1 MDLTRRRLL
10 ITAAGLAA
18 AATGVAGLS
27 GCNASADSTPAAGA
41 PSVAAG
47 AAEEGAFP
55 VSITH
60 RFGETTIAAEP
71 KRIVCVGLKEQD
83 DLLAVGVVPVGASPW
98 LDFSDGNKILGPW
111 TKDALGSAPV
121 PETLDNTNGI
131 PFEAVAAL
139 QPDLI
144 LALYA
149 GPTQADY
156 TKLEAIAPTVTFPKE
171 YVDYGIPWDVQ
182 AEIVGRAVGRPQ
194 AMSARIAASKK
205 AVADAAAANAG
216 FADQTTMV
224 VTPYEG
230 LYVYGPQDPRTR
242 LMYELGLVAP
252 AGFDELFAKDT
263 DTFGGNISPE
273 KAEILDV
280 GVLVCFADK
289 GEQQQQIE
297 TSLFKNQAV
306 SKEGR
311 TIWLR
316 TGDDATLPFSFLT
329 ALSLPYLLE
338 AFVPRVVAAADGD
351 PATSTEQAA

>member
-10 ITAAGLAA
+10 LTAAGLAA

-27 GCNASADSTPAAGA
+27 GCNASAGSAPASGA
-41 PSVAAG
+41 PGAAAG

-55 VSITH
+55 VTLTH
-60 RFGETTIAAEP
+60 RFGETTVAAEP

-98 LDFSDGNKILGPW
+98 LDFSGGNKILGPW
-111 TKDALGSAPV
+111 TKAALGSSPV

-149 GPTQADY
+149 APSQADY
-156 TKLEAIAPTVTFPKE
+156 TKLTAIAPTVTAPKE

-182 AEIVGRAVGRPQ
+182 AEIVGRAVGRPR
-194 AMSARIAASKK
+194 AMAERIAASKK
-205 AVADAAAANAG
+205 AVTDAAAANPG
-216 FADQTTMV
+216 FANQTTMV

-230 LYVYGPQDPRTR
+230 LYVYGSQDPRTR

-263 DTFGGNISPE
+263 STFGGNISPE

-280 GVLVCFADK
+280 GVLVCFADE

-297 TSLFKNQAV
+297 TSLFKKQAV
-306 SKEGR
+306 ATQGR

-329 ALSLPYLLE
+329 ALSLPYLLD
-338 AFVPRVVAAADGD
+338 AFVPRVIAAADGD
-351 PATSTEQAA
+351 PATSTEQAD

>member
-1 MDLTRRRLL
+1 MDLTRRRLFV
-10 ITAAGLAA
+10 TAVGLAA

-27 GCNASADSTPAAGA
+27 GCNASADPGAVAGSPGA
-41 PSVAAG
+41 PTSG
-47 AAEEGAFP
+47 AEEGAFP
-55 VSITH
+55 VTITH
-60 RFGETTIAAEP
+60 RFGDTTVAAEP

-83 DLLAVGVVPVGASPW
+83 DLLAVGVVPVGASAW
-98 LDFSDGNKILGPW
+98 LDFPDGNKILGPW

-149 GPTQADY
+149 GPSQADY
-156 TKLEAIAPTVTFPKE
+156 TKLSAIAPTVTFAKE

-205 AVADAAAANAG
+205 AVSDAAAANPG
-216 FADQTTMV
+216 FKDQTTMV
-224 VTPYEG
+224 ITPYEG
-230 LYVYGPQDPRTR
+230 LYVYGSQDPRSR
-242 LMYELGLVAP
+242 LMYELGLVKP
-252 AGFDELFAKDT
+252 AGFDELFPADT
-263 DTFGGNISPE
+263 NTFGGNISPE
-273 KAEILDV
+273 QAEILDV
-280 GVLVCFADK
+280 GVLVCFADE
-289 GEQQQQIE
+289 GAQQKEIE
-297 TSLFKNQAV
+297 TSLFKSLPV
-306 SKEGR
+306 HSEGR

-329 ALSLPYLLE
+329 ALSLPYLLDT
-338 AFVPRVVAAADGD
+338 FVPRVVAAADGD
-351 PATSTEQAA
+351 PDTSTEQSD